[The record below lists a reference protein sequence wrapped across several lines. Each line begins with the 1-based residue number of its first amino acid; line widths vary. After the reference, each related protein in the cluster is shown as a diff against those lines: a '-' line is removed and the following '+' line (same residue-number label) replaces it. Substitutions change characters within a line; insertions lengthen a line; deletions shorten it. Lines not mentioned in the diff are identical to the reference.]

1 VWIQAELKRTGT
13 TEQQID
19 MGVLRT
25 KLNRGIQRL
34 RKLQA
39 TYTPAALLALAR
51 HNSPPKEQAENVPLF
66 LPSALTRPERES
78 DCVTGVDVI
87 EDLFC
92 DAQCG
97 TSLVQLRSQLHVKA
111 RLLNYKKL
119 HARHQGANT
128 RAWTIVFRNE
138 SKIRLQSEKYQM
150 AWKAKVALGGGD
162 EGSVGWRKLRKE
174 DIRLMEDA
182 EELTRKAEKQKKAT
196 ARRIRKE
203 AELRESGEMPPENED
218 EDAERR
224 ARGGENMRQISWIW
238 TEAGISGTDLE
249 LEDGTLESSRLSYT
263 H

>member
-1 VWIQAELKRTGT
+1 
-13 TEQQID
+13 

-51 HNSPPKEQAENVPLF
+51 HNSPAEEQAEDVPLF
-66 LPSALTRPERES
+66 LPSALTQAERELG
-78 DCVTGVDVI
+78 CVAGVDVI
-87 EDLFC
+87 EDLFR

-97 TSLVQLRSQLHVKA
+97 TALMQLRSQLHIKA

-128 RAWTIVFRNE
+128 RARSIVFRNE
-138 SKIRLQSEKYQM
+138 AKIRLQSEKYQM
-150 AWKAKVALGGGD
+150 AWKAKVALAGGD
-162 EGSVGWRKLRKE
+162 EGKVGWKKLRKE

-182 EELTRKAEKQKKAT
+182 EELTKKAEKQKKAT
-196 ARRIRKE
+196 ARRMRKE
-203 AELRESGEMPPENED
+203 AELQETGEMTPVDEDD

-224 ARGGENMRQISWIW
+224 ARGGENMREISWIW
-238 TEAGISGTDLE
+238 TEAGISGSDLE
-249 LEDGTLESSRLSYT
+249 LEEGEIGRSMSS
-263 H
+263 